1 MGSLDEDI
9 QKLEFFN
16 RGSAVIRII
25 YLATMPYGI
34 YIGAWW
40 GVLGL
45 VLSFLFLH
53 KVAAETRRTIQ
64 ILYEFKEKR
73 DQNAI
78 RD

>member
-1 MGSLDEDI
+1 MGSLDGDI
-9 QKLEFFN
+9 QKLEFLN
-16 RGSAVIRII
+16 RGNAAIRII
-25 YLATMPYGI
+25 YLATIPYGI

-73 DQNAI
+73 DRNAI

>member
-25 YLATMPYGI
+25 YLATIPYGI

-45 VLSFLFLH
+45 VVSFLFLH
-53 KVAAETRRTIQ
+53 KVAAETRRTIRT
-64 ILYEFKEKR
+64 LYEFKEKR
-73 DQNAI
+73 NRNAI
-78 RD
+78 HN